1 MAKANLVRRS
11 DRWQDTKLV
20 APSWNVQHLNLG
32 FLKFLNVWTQTR
44 TPKRSNT
51 FAGTRVTVNVFL
63 PPIIKTSKA
72 RRRSLSNEL
81 LKGLFPETEH
91 DLYSPGPSLKRRVPS
106 QSCVWC
112 RQTGPN
118 PSPMCLSSAGAENV
132 FSFTPSP
139 LDAFNVDGAL
149 QMILIESTSTEVHL
163 LNLPAALA
171 ASRARFLYTT
181 LLYLQLQ
188 YPFCISLQST
198 NNTVVL
204 LATEMKISKNTY
216 LADTFLHAEASLQRH
231 VSGESRPADDHVIDR
246 WRCKTRVCFIH
257 VRNFGIMNNKTYYK
271 DSPAQIVEILY
282 RLAPPRVLAVQFSRY
297 KPHTPSYRPHSPKV
311 KSVVDAAEATGK
323 AYLGCSAV
331 VHIWDF

>member
-1 MAKANLVRRS
+1 MSPSIVFFELNPPSVTVLTSMRLAVPHCTSPLRVASPLEDRQRLDAYPFYPPLHYPLDTAIRRCFFTPPHLILHSSSSLLPLHTLTLRNKLELSRLQLEAHTHWCCLVLSSMAKANLVRRS

-149 QMILIESTSTEVHL
+149 QMILIEVHL

-171 ASRARFLYTT
+171 ASRARFLYTM
-181 LLYLQLQ
+181 LPSSDMYQASRVQL
-188 YPFCISLQST
+188 T
-198 NNTVVL
+198 T
-204 LATEMKISKNTY
+204 T
-216 LADTFLHAEASLQRH
+216 
-231 VSGESRPADDHVIDR
+231 
-246 WRCKTRVCFIH
+246 
-257 VRNFGIMNNKTYYK
+257 
-271 DSPAQIVEILY
+271 
-282 RLAPPRVLAVQFSRY
+282 
-297 KPHTPSYRPHSPKV
+297 
-311 KSVVDAAEATGK
+311 
-323 AYLGCSAV
+323 
-331 VHIWDF
+331 